1 MDTERAANHDA
12 AVWDSHPTKWPSLC
26 PQREARSTVIE
37 TRWEE
42 MKTENWMFLLWLKQ
56 NRHEGP
62 LATRAKEDNLH
73 RLTNATY
80 RCVLETERVLTDSD
94 WTQRKA
100 GRQRPGS
107 TSPTDTVHTVCSHIR
122 HNPAKSCH
130 CEPPLNE
137 SASIRRLSKVRCD
150 KKPQW
155 GIKLFELL
163 VYQLKLEFDEF
174 QKYAFGKKS
183 DFVKLVHLNL
193 QTVSTACL
201 FAFEAFR
208 RLSVCALCVCPEN
221 SVLHITRFCVW
232 LPLIPFVVGFKQIC
246 RLHVLLFY

>member
-1 MDTERAANHDA
+1 MRVH
-12 AVWDSHPTKWPSLC
+12 WP
-26 PQREARSTVIE
+26 Q
-37 TRWEE
+37 
-42 MKTENWMFLLWLKQ
+42 K
-56 NRHEGP
+56 
-62 LATRAKEDNLH
+62 AKEANLH
-73 RLTNATY
+73 HLTNATY
-80 RCVLETERVLTDSD
+80 RCVLEMERVLTDSD

-107 TSPTDTVHTVCSHIR
+107 TSPTDTVHTVCSHSR

-130 CEPPLNE
+130 CELPLNE
-137 SASIRRLSKVRCD
+137 SASIPRLSKVRCD

-174 QKYAFGKKS
+174 QKYAFGGKS
-183 DFVKLVHLNL
+183 DFVKLVHLNLHL

-208 RLSVCALCVCPEN
+208 RLSECVRFVC
-221 SVLHITRFCVW
+221 VLKILFCTSADSAC
-232 LPLIPFVVGFKQIC
+232 GF
-246 RLHVLLFY
+246 L